1 MSIFIKSYKILFS
14 LVVLL
19 GGLFIS
25 NISLAGQCIVP
36 KEAGTWVNSD
46 PNTSGVTKVVIEMVC
61 EDTPKVVCNGNICS
75 VTYTVTPRYYVKV
88 WGKCHPTDCYWGR
101 VEGRRTTANWQ
112 NFFYNQSFATRDV
125 WAQIWSGSDAWLRV
139 IIDTHFTDSS
149 GRADYRIDN
158 WFTRI

>member
-1 MSIFIKSYKILFS
+1 MSAFIKSYRILFS
-14 LVVLL
+14 FIVLL
-19 GGLFIS
+19 GGFFIS
-25 NISLAGQCIVP
+25 NLSFAGQCVVP
-36 KEAGTWVNSD
+36 QEAGTWVNSD
-46 PNTSGVTKVVIEMVC
+46 PNTNGVTKVVIEMVC

-101 VEGRRTTANWQ
+101 VEGRRTSANWQ

-149 GRADYRIDN
+149 GRADYRIDD
-158 WFTRI
+158 WFKRI